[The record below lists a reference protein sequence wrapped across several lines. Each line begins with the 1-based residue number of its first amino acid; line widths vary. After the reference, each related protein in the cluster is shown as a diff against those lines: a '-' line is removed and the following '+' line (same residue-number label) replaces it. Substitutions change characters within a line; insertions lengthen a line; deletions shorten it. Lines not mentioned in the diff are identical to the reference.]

1 MRVAVV
7 GHVEWVEFASVERMP
22 AAGDIVES
30 VDTFDA
36 PAGGGAVAA
45 AQLAKLAGSAML
57 FTALSKDELGRRA
70 RSELTDQGVEVLAA
84 TRGEPQR
91 RALTLVDR
99 GGERTIIVVGEKLVP
114 RREDSLPWERL
125 AEADAVY
132 FVSGD
137 LGALEVARGAR
148 VLVATARVLGTLA
161 EGGVALDGLVAS
173 DTDEG
178 ERYEPGT
185 LEPAP
190 RLVVRTAG
198 AQGGSYE
205 LENGASGTF
214 HATPVPGPVR
224 DTYGAGDS
232 FAAGL
237 TFALG
242 ARYETERGLELAAR
256 CGAACLSARGPY
268 DGQLVLSA

>member
-30 VDTFDA
+30 VDTFDV

-57 FTALSKDELGRRA
+57 FTALSKDEFGRRA

-161 EGGVALDGLVAS
+161 EGGVALDALVAS

-214 HATPVPGPVR
+214 DAAPVPGPVG

-242 ARYETERGLELAAR
+242 ARYETERALELAAR

-268 DGQLVLSA
+268 DGQLVSA